1 MNQLFLITFVSLLVS
16 SLYLFQ
22 FFRNSESLTD
32 SIQRSLY
39 YLCSNGE
46 KAVLKPFNLTSRL
59 AWLMLFVVIV
69 LLYIL
74 PPGPYNANKKKK
86 LLGRSIVVGS
96 ILYFYITLIIVL
108 TMVLFFC

>member
-1 MNQLFLITFVSLLVS
+1 MNQLFLITFVSLLVTS
-16 SLYLFQ
+16 FYLFQ
-22 FFRNSESLTD
+22 FSRNSESLTD

-59 AWLMLFVVIV
+59 AWLMLFVIIV

-86 LLGRSIVVGS
+86 QLGRSIVVGS